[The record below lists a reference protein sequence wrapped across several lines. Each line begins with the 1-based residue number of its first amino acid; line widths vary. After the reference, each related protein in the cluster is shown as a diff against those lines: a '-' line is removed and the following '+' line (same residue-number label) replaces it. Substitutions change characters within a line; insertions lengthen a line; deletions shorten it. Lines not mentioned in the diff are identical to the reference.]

1 MKFNIV
7 PYYCEI
13 EGLSNAVDQQTRTR
27 ARTMMIPHV
36 IYINSIYFM
45 LYINPKS

>member
-13 EGLSNAVDQQTRTR
+13 EGLSNAVDQQTKR

-36 IYINSIYFM
+36 IYISSIYFM
-45 LYINPKS
+45 LLINPKS